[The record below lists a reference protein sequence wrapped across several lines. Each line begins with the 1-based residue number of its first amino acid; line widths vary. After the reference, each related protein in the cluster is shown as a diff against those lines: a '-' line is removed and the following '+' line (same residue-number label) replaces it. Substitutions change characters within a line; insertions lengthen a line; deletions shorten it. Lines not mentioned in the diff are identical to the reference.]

1 MVDGIEFVLLFDQ
14 GAGRGGGWVTAGAKI
29 YGTCLRS
36 DTSKVVEK
44 TEDILLLGERD
55 QGEESKRSILLIFF
69 EILTFQ
75 LEGEGLN
82 SRF

>member
-1 MVDGIEFVLLFDQ
+1 MRVE
-14 GAGRGGGWVTAGAKI
+14 GWVTAGAKI

-44 TEDILLLGERD
+44 MRIFFFWERGD